1 MKPISTLSKPIRSI
15 DLSSMKK
22 VSSRY
27 ERSDFTAVPSCA
39 VIAESMLAWVI
50 AKHFLVKFGGDS
62 IEETKDNFNSFT
74 KKSFKRIRKEFRK

>member
-1 MKPISTLSKPIRSI
+1 LNSI

-39 VIAESMLAWVI
+39 VVAECMLAWVL
-50 AKHFLVKFGGDS
+50 AKHFLIKFSGDS
-62 IEETKDNFNSFT
+62 LEETKDNYDSFT
-74 KKSFKRIRKEFRK
+74 KKSFNRMRKGFSK